1 MVLIFRKREK
11 EREYVRVRERERET
25 IHILVFLRRVKREI
39 TQIII
44 VIK

>member
-1 MVLIFRKREK
+1 MVLIFRKRER
-11 EREYVRVRERERET
+11 ERERVCESERERET

-44 VIK
+44 AIK